1 MLFVTFVTSSLRSMA
16 YDEHIAFRG
25 STMFI
30 DNRPAGYDR
39 VFRPLMLAELF
50 PAAIS
55 TTLVA
60 LLGIMAMALI

>member
-1 MLFVTFVTSSLRSMA
+1 
-16 YDEHIAFRG
+16 
-25 STMFI
+25 MFI